1 MIKEKSFR
9 EILNE
14 PPPELSL
21 IDKIISYIILLIYGY
36 AIISTL
42 FILNFKGD

>member
-1 MIKEKSFR
+1 MIEEKSFR

-14 PPPELSL
+14 PAPELSL
-21 IDKIISYIILLIYGY
+21 IDKIISYVILTIFGY

-42 FILNFKGD
+42 FTLI

>member
-1 MIKEKSFR
+1 MIEEKSFR

-14 PPPELSL
+14 SAPELSL
-21 IDKIISYIILLIYGY
+21 IDKIISYTILLIFGY

-42 FILNFKGD
+42 LTLI

>member
-1 MIKEKSFR
+1 MIDEKSFR

-14 PPPELSL
+14 SAPELSL
-21 IDKIISYIILLIYGY
+21 IDKIISYTILTIFGY

-42 FILNFKGD
+42 FTLI